1 MLHGEKRESPR
12 EKRDREIE
20 RQRTKK
26 EREIERSK
34 TAVCVSGRKMKRQE
48 RRGVYPAHY
57 DMLLMV
63 PILFLSKEKE
73 IEKEAELE
81 RSQASTTVGL
91 WPPKFLL
98 PSTDDAL
105 LQSEFSFF
113 AFFVFRFL

>member
-1 MLHGEKRESPR
+1 
-12 EKRDREIE
+12 
-20 RQRTKK
+20 
-26 EREIERSK
+26 
-34 TAVCVSGRKMKRQE
+34 
-48 RRGVYPAHY
+48 
-57 DMLLMV
+57 MV

-81 RSQASTTVGL
+81 TSQASTTVGL

-113 AFFVFRFL
+113 CLLCFSIFNKFL

>member
-1 MLHGEKRESPR
+1 
-12 EKRDREIE
+12 
-20 RQRTKK
+20 
-26 EREIERSK
+26 
-34 TAVCVSGRKMKRQE
+34 MKRQE

-81 RSQASTTVGL
+81 TSQASTTVR
-91 WPPKFLL
+91 PPKFLL
-98 PSTDDAL
+98 PSTGDAL

-113 AFFVFRFL
+113 AFFVF